1 MSVSELCSVC
11 VKQSSRIEAKLSVV
25 INLDRE
31 RQGRPKPSLDALTAL
46 TQEDIKKVNQ
56 AIIARM
62 DSPVILIPQVA
73 GHIIA
78 AGGKRLRPML
88 TLATARMCGYEGE
101 RHVGLAGCV
110 EFIHTATLL
119 HDDVVDES
127 NLRRGAASAN
137 AVWGNKSSVLV
148 GDFLFSRAFE
158 LMVQDGNLDVLR
170 ILSEASSIIAEGEVL
185 QLVTA
190 NDTETT
196 EADYLEVI
204 RSKTAKLFAAAAEI
218 GAVIA
223 ERPAEDWSALDSFG
237 HNLGMAFQ
245 LVDDVLDYSA
255 RQATLGKVV
264 GDDFCDG
271 KITLPIVLAFD
282 AADDQEKAFWRR
294 TLEDQEQKKGDFRRA
309 VGMLEKSGALTAT
322 IERAREY
329 GAKARNALEPFP
341 DSKYKNALTEAV
353 EFAIHRS
360 Y

>member
-1 MSVSELCSVC
+1 M
-11 VKQSSRIEAKLSVV
+11 SVV
-25 INLDRE
+25 IDLDRE
-31 RQGRPKPSLDALTAL
+31 RQERPKPSLDALTAL
-46 TQEDIKKVNQ
+46 TQDDIQKVNQ
-56 AIIARM
+56 SIIARM

-88 TLATARMCGYEGE
+88 TLASARMCGYDGE
-101 RHVGLAGCV
+101 RHIGLAGCV

-127 NLRRGAASAN
+127 DLRRGAASAN
-137 AVWGNKSSVLV
+137 AVWDNKSSVLV

-158 LMVQDGNLDVLR
+158 LMVEDGNLDVLR
-170 ILSEASSIIAEGEVL
+170 ILSQASSIIAEGEVL

-196 EADYLEVI
+196 EDDYLEVI

-218 GAVIA
+218 GAVVA
-223 ERPAEDWSALDSFG
+223 ERPEDEWQALDSFG

-255 RQATLGKVV
+255 RQATLGKAV
-264 GDDFCDG
+264 GDDFRDG
-271 KITLPIVLAFD
+271 KITLPIVLAFN
-282 AADDQEKAFWRR
+282 AADDEEKAFWRR

-329 GAKARNALEPFP
+329 GTKAHQALQPFP
-341 DSKYKNALTEAV
+341 ESAVKTALVEAV

>member
-1 MSVSELCSVC
+1 MSV
-11 VKQSSRIEAKLSVV
+11 VV
-25 INLDRE
+25 DLDRE
-31 RQGRPKPSLDALTAL
+31 RQERPKPSIDTLTEL
-46 TQEDIKKVNQ
+46 TSEDIQRVNQ
-56 AIIARM
+56 TIIERM
-62 DSPVILIPQVA
+62 ESPVILIPQVA

-88 TLATARMCGYEGE
+88 TLACANMCGYEGD
-101 RHVGLAGCV
+101 RHIGLAACV

-127 NLRRGAASAN
+127 DLRRGAASAN

-158 LMVQDGNLDVLR
+158 LMVEDGNLDVLR
-170 ILSEASSIIAEGEVL
+170 ILSQASSIIAEGEVL

-196 EADYLEVI
+196 EADYLQVI
-204 RSKTAKLFAAAAEI
+204 KSKTAKLFAAAAEI
-218 GAVIA
+218 GAVVA
-223 ERPAEDWSALDSFG
+223 DRPKTDWEALDSFG

-255 RQATLGKVV
+255 RQATLGKAV
-264 GDDFCDG
+264 GDDFREG
-271 KITLPIVLAFD
+271 KITLPIVLAFNT
-282 AADDQEKAFWRR
+282 ADDEEKAFWRR
-294 TLEDQEQKKGDFRRA
+294 TLEDLEQKKGDFRRA
-309 VGMLEKSGALTAT
+309 VTMLENAGALAAT
-322 IERAREY
+322 MDRAREY
-329 GAKARNALEPFP
+329 GAKARDDLSRFP
-341 DSKYKNALTEAV
+341 DSPIKHALLEAV